1 MKYLKW
7 GLIVLGLL
15 TLLFFLVLRPYMRG
29 QTKKHSPE
37 KVATYHKDGF
47 DLIVNYSSPSK
58 KGRTI
63 FGGLVPYDQVW
74 RTGANEPTTFTTASD
89 IHIGEET
96 LPAGTYSLWT
106 IPGIDQWTVI
116 FNENV
121 PDWGVT
127 VLSGGSETA
136 RLPEKDVLEVEITRE
151 ETEESVENFT
161 IAFNDKE
168 ELYMSIAWDKAH
180 VEIPIKK

>member
-15 TLLFFLVLRPYMRG
+15 TLLFFLVLRPYMRE
-29 QTKKHSPE
+29 QTKKNSPE
-37 KVATYHKDGF
+37 KVATYDRDGF

-63 FGGLVPYDQVW
+63 FGRLVPYDQVW
-74 RTGANEPTTFTTASD
+74 RTGANEPTTFTTASN
-89 IHIGEET
+89 IQIGDKK

-106 IPGIDQWTVI
+106 IPGIDQWKVI
-116 FNENV
+116 FNEDI

-136 RLPEKDVLEVEITRE
+136 RLPEKDVLEVEIPSE

-161 IAFNDKE
+161 IAFKGKE
-168 ELYMSIAWDKAH
+168 DLYMSIAWDKTN